1 MNCKDIFC
9 QESKLEW
16 TSDLFAIFEMTF
28 SVNLEGKEILN
39 FNSRLNDT
47 YKDIYGSAIVQN
59 ETGWRNKNC

>member
-9 QESKLEW
+9 QEAKLEW
-16 TSDLFAIFEMTF
+16 TSDPIAIFEMTF

-39 FNSRLNDT
+39 FNSTLNDT

-59 ETGWRNKNC
+59 ETGWRKKNC

>member
-9 QESKLEW
+9 QEAKLKW
-16 TSDLFAIFEMTF
+16 TSDPIAIFEMTF
-28 SVNLEGKEILN
+28 SVNLEGKKILN

-59 ETGWRNKNC
+59 ETG

>member
-59 ETGWRNKNC
+59 ETG